1 MILDSRLE
9 LADAFTIPTGAA
21 TTVLGT
27 SNMAIDTGSV
37 VRDLGN
43 GEDIYLF
50 ITVDT
55 AITHG
60 AGTGTLKFDLVT
72 SANADGSSGTV
83 LASSRTITVPA
94 AANAATNTLAGSTF
108 WSIPLPQGVAYA
120 RYLAV
125 QSVVATG
132 ITAGK
137 VNIFFTKDKAGN
149 VPYPS
154 VTNA

>member
-9 LADAFTIPTGAA
+9 LADAFTVPTGAA

-27 SNMAIDTGSV
+27 SNMTIDTGTV

-43 GEDIYLF
+43 GEDMYLF
-50 ITVDT
+50 VTVDT
-55 AITHG
+55 TISHS

-83 LASSRTITVPA
+83 LASSRTVTVPSGGS
-94 AANAATNTLAGSTF
+94 AATNTLAGSTF
-108 WSIPLPQGVAYA
+108 WSIAMPQGVAYA

-137 VNIFFTKDKAGN
+137 VNIFFTKDKTGN
-149 VPYPS
+149 PAYPS
-154 VTNA
+154 VSNS